1 MSRQVF
7 AHYMVG
13 ICDGQTQDQWAHEI
27 QTAKAAGID
36 GFALNI
42 GPSDYWT
49 QPQLHNAYAAA
60 EQVGGFVLFISFDM
74 AAGNWSVQQVVD
86 LVNTYKNSRAQLKV
100 DGKPFVSTFE
110 GPGWADNW
118 NAVRQQTGGIF
129 LVPDWSSLGAHGV
142 AGKLGINDGA
152 FSWGAWP
159 QAGQTKMNTGEDIAY
174 KQALQGKKYM
184 MGVSPYFYTNL
195 PQWSKNWYSSSE
207 SLWFDRWQHVLDIMP
222 DFVEII
228 TWNDYGESSY
238 ICDTNP
244 RQVVQGADKYIN
256 GYDHSGFR
264 AILPYFIQAYKAGN
278 RNLPL
283 NHEDKAVAWYRT
295 TPAHCGSDGGT
306 KWGQGGSNSAANGAR
321 DVISIVAATN
331 GQKSVTVDI
340 GGNAQT
346 FTTQGDH
353 PLSYFEMPFNDR
365 QGPVTIKL
373 NGKAKTGPAIQN
385 SCPSCGHVI
394 FNSVVINV

>member
-1 MSRQVF
+1 MARQVF
-7 AHYMVG
+7 AHYM
-13 ICDGQTQDQWAHEI
+13 
-27 QTAKAAGID
+27 TA
-36 GFALNI
+36 FSLNI
-42 GPSDYWT
+42 GPNDYWT

-86 LVNTYKNSRAQLKV
+86 LVNTYKNSRAQMKV
-100 DGKPFVSTFE
+100 EGRPFVSTFE

-142 AGKLGINDGA
+142 GEKLGVIDGA

-159 QAGQTKMNTGEDIAY
+159 QAGQQKMNTGEDVAY
-174 KQALQGKKYM
+174 KNALRGKKYM
-184 MGVSPYFYTNL
+184 MGVSPLFYTNL
-195 PQWSKNWYSSSE
+195 PQWNKNWYSSSE
-207 SLWFDRWQHVLDIMP
+207 SLWFDRWQQVLDVMP

-244 RQVVQGADKYIN
+244 RQVVQGADKYID

-264 AILPYFIQAYKAGN
+264 AILPYMIQAYKSGN
-278 RNLPL
+278 RNLPV
-283 NHEDKAVAWYRT
+283 NQEDKAVAWYRT
-295 TPAHCGSDGGT
+295 TPARCGSDGGT
-306 KWGQGGSNSAANGAR
+306 IWGQGGNTSAANGAK
-321 DVISIVAATN
+321 DVISIMTATN

-346 FTTQGDH
+346 FNTQNG
-353 PLSYFEMPFNDR
+353 LSYFEMPFNGR
-365 QGPVTIKL
+365 AGPVTVKL
-373 NGKAKTGPAIQN
+373 NGKAKTGPAIN
-385 SCPSCGHVI
+385 NGCPPCGHVV
-394 FNSVVINV
+394 FNSVVVDV